1 MIVVLP
7 DPFDNDGEPIPPCD
21 GDGGRGAGTGGSIEV
36 SIEELLANGFDPT
49 GFPQPELLMDNV
61 PDMTLEENLE
71 ALGVDVC
78 TDCGPPKHD

>member
-7 DPFDNDGEPIPPCD
+7 DPLDNDGEPIPPC
-21 GDGGRGAGTGGSIEV
+21 GGREGSGTGTSPEM
-36 SIEELLANGFDPT
+36 SIEELLANGFDLT
-49 GFPQPELLMDNV
+49 RFPQPEPLMDNA
-61 PDMTLEENLE
+61 PDTTLEEKLQ